1 MSPQKQTHPPA
12 SPPGQDLKQDLK
24 AFQHDVRAL
33 RDEVKLKI
41 HLAGMDLKDEW
52 ERLEPQLERAVNSAA
67 VVSGEVV
74 SDLRKRLAE
83 FKLRLGPLQ

>member
-1 MSPQKQTHPPA
+1 MSPQRQTHSRSKEPA
-12 SPPGQDLKQDLK
+12 QDYKQDFK

-33 RDEVKLKI
+33 RDEVKLKL

-67 VVSGEVV
+67 LVSSEVV
-74 SDLRKRLAE
+74 ADLRKRLAE